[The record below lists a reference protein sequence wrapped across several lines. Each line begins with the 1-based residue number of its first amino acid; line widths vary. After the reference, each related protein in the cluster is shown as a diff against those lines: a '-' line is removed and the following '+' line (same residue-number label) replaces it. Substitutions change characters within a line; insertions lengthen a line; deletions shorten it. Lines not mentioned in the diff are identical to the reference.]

1 LEIKNLKLLQNVK
14 TKWSSMLSPA
24 KQVLVKYK
32 SIVVKM
38 IHGMNV
44 MATTHTTFE
53 YLCVIEVAMGLTC
66 IMPLLKVMHVL
77 IKFAQSKNNFVCD
90 FDKFVKMC
98 CAELYNMYV
107 DPEKKYNQKRFKP
120 FLDLHECTN
129 DQLLTG

>member
-1 LEIKNLKLLQNVK
+1 
-14 TKWSSMLSPA
+14 MLSSA

-38 IHGMNV
+38 IHDMNV
-44 MATTHTTFE
+44 MAITHTTFE
-53 YLCVIEVAMGLTC
+53 YLCVIEVAMGLTF
-66 IMPLLKVMHVL
+66 IMPLLKVMHMF
-77 IKFAQSKNNFVCD
+77 IKFAQSKNNFMCD

-107 DPEKKYNQKRFKP
+107 DPKKQYNQEGFKP

-129 DQLLTG
+129 DQLLIG